1 MVYHFIISSPESKN
15 FSLRVEINGNQ
26 TFYDLHNIIQESLN
40 YESYQLAS
48 FFLSDESGKKLK
60 EISQMDQGINGS
72 PYYIMKNTKLSD
84 IIQSKEQRLKY
95 TFDFFND
102 RSFYIKL
109 SEIDME
115 KNLRESFLVRQ
126 EGTAPLQMLG
136 ADTAEEEQSMHR
148 EEEILMDFG
157 ILDDYTKLYGEME
170 DF

>member
-1 MVYHFIISSPESKN
+1 MVYHFKISSPESKD
-15 FSLRVEINGNQ
+15 FFLLVEIDANQ
-26 TFYDLHNIIQESLN
+26 TFYDLHVAIQNSLN
-40 YESYQLAS
+40 YESFQLAS
-48 FFLSDESGKKLK
+48 FFLSGVNGKKLT

-115 KNLRESFLVRQ
+115 KNLRESFLIRQ
-126 EGTAPLQMLG
+126 EGSVPFQTLVS
-136 ADTAEEEQSMHR
+136 DVAEEEQFIHR
-148 EEEILMDFG
+148 EEEVLMDFG